1 MLLFCKRGIIMTEGK
16 KKSPAAAVLNFIGTA
31 IIVIVIVLCLSLIVP
46 KFFGINSYTVLT
58 GSMEPSIP
66 VGSLVCAKSTE
77 PDTLAV
83 GDVIVFYDGINSI
96 PVTHRVVENQTDSY
110 QIITKGDANAAND
123 ITPVDY
129 VNVVGKVVL
138 CIPVLG
144 RLLVPL
150 GTLMGK
156 IAMLAIILGGF
167 LMCEV
172 ARRISK

>member
-66 VGSLVCAKSTE
+66 VGSLVCAKATE

-83 GDVIVFYDGINSI
+83 GDVIIFFFFLIG
-96 PVTHRVVENQTDSY
+96 
-110 QIITKGDANAAND
+110 
-123 ITPVDY
+123 
-129 VNVVGKVVL
+129 
-138 CIPVLG
+138 
-144 RLLVPL
+144 LLK
-150 GTLMGK
+150 TR
-156 IAMLAIILGGF
+156 AI
-167 LMCEV
+167 
-172 ARRISK
+172 RIRS

>member
-1 MLLFCKRGIIMTEGK
+1 MTEGK

-66 VGSLVCAKSTE
+66 VGSLVCAKATE

-96 PVTHRVVENQTDSY
+96 PVTHRVVENQIY
-110 QIITKGDANAAND
+110 PI
-123 ITPVDY
+123 
-129 VNVVGKVVL
+129 
-138 CIPVLG
+138 
-144 RLLVPL
+144 LL
-150 GTLMGK
+150 
-156 IAMLAIILGGF
+156 I
-167 LMCEV
+167 
-172 ARRISK
+172 